1 MRKKTPLTDKD
12 KILAEI
18 DRLIALNEEY
28 KWTWRWKISWFRK
41 TLIGRLETLEGL
53 RNFIK
58 DIPDNVSE
66 RNDAAEKYSSGI
78 DSVYRDFTKNV
89 FIEGA
94 KWQKEQ
100 ILKGA
105 VNAGIYE
112 ASEDDQDYIPTL
124 HAISEP
130 LNDADFGDNV
140 KVVIFK
146 DDEIIR

>member
-58 DIPDNVSE
+58 EIPDNVSE
-66 RNDAAEKYSSGI
+66 RNDAAEKYASDI

-112 ASEDDQDYIPTL
+112 ASEDDQDDIPTL

-130 LNDADFGDNV
+130 LNDVDFGDNV

-146 DDEIIR
+146 DDEIVR

>member
-58 DIPDNVSE
+58 EIP
-66 RNDAAEKYSSGI
+66 

-112 ASEDDQDYIPTL
+112 ASEDDQDNIPTL

-130 LNDADFGDNV
+130 LNDVDFCDNV

-146 DDEIIR
+146 DDEIVQ